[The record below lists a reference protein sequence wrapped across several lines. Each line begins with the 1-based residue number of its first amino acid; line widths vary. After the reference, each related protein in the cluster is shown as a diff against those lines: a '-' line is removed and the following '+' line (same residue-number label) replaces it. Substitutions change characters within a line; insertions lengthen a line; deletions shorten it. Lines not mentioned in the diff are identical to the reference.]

1 MHLAQTNELMNLERV
16 QEDITAARE
25 RLKGVLKPTDLIYS
39 NFYSQECHNEVY
51 IKPENLQFTGSFK
64 IRGAYNKI
72 ASLPEECKHKGVVA
86 SSAGNHAQ
94 GVAFASKTLGISSKI
109 VMPIVTPLIKVDATV
124 AMGSEVVIH
133 GDIYDDAYQ
142 KALEISKEEQRE
154 FIHPFDDYDVICG
167 QGTIA
172 LEILDELPDVDEI
185 LVPIG
190 GGGLISG
197 IALAVKAIKPSV
209 RVIGVEPE
217 GAMTMKHALNEGG
230 VRPLQR
236 VMTSA
241 EGVAVRQA
249 GQLTYE
255 ICKEYLDGIITV
267 SEQEIMEAVLMLIE
281 KHKLV
286 AETAGVLSLA
296 ALKKLTATNRK
307 IVSLISGGN
316 IDVVTVSS
324 MINKG
329 LISRGRIFCFAVEL
343 PDVPGQL
350 LRISQILADQK
361 ANVIKLDHNQFK
373 ATNRFENVVLEVT
386 AETNGHGH
394 INEVIGALQEN
405 GYEIRRIY

>member
-1 MHLAQTNELMNLERV
+1 
-16 QEDITAARE
+16 
-25 RLKGVLKPTDLIYS
+25 
-39 NFYSQECHNEVY
+39 
-51 IKPENLQFTGSFK
+51 
-64 IRGAYNKI
+64 
-72 ASLPEECKHKGVVA
+72 
-86 SSAGNHAQ
+86 
-94 GVAFASKTLGISSKI
+94 
-109 VMPIVTPLIKVDATV
+109 
-124 AMGSEVVIH
+124 
-133 GDIYDDAYQ
+133 
-142 KALEISKEEQRE
+142 
-154 FIHPFDDYDVICG
+154 
-167 QGTIA
+167 
-172 LEILDELPDVDEI
+172 
-185 LVPIG
+185 
-190 GGGLISG
+190 
-197 IALAVKAIKPSV
+197 
-209 RVIGVEPE
+209 
-217 GAMTMKHALNEGG
+217 MTMKHALNEGG